1 MKGLF
6 DEIGVEITPQNKH
19 EIDLRIHK
27 LVGVDY
33 KDCPSTGREV
43 KRRMTEDRAAF
54 AASLRAALSGLTR
67 G

>member
-19 EIDLRIHK
+19 EIDLRIHN
-27 LVGVDY
+27 LVGVNY

-43 KRRMTEDRAAF
+43 KRRMTENRAAF
-54 AASLRAALSGLTR
+54 AASLRAALSDLGT
-67 G
+67 